1 MNRFFQNVI
10 SKLSSNPKHIFLV
23 LLPFLLLYI
32 ILIISGLKEG
42 FRKDEWRYVYYAQQ
56 LLRGEYAPSHVAFLW
71 NGPGYPLLLAPF
83 LGMGIPLVVLKIF
96 NGFFLYFSLIYFY
109 KSLKVFFPTRYS
121 LWITLGF
128 GSYWPAFEMLP
139 YLMTEPFIIF
149 LISLL
154 LWFTTN
160 LLQPANASKT
170 TPIAVALLLALI
182 ALTKVIFGYVI
193 LAALLVLVLWLFIR
207 RNTSMI
213 AVGKAL
219 LLSIIFC
226 LPYLIYTYH
235 ISGKIFYWSNAGG
248 MQLYWMSSPFKGEFG
263 DWINFTYP
271 VSKYEE
277 VNEVFRS
284 RHGEIIGALYDYP
297 NLFETLSQEDLIS
310 KSNIYQDDGFKKYA
324 LSNIKNHPA
333 KFLTNWLA
341 NISRMLLGVPYSYKT
356 LNLKFLKYAI
366 PNIPLIIIILFG
378 LSRFVAGKQSLPR
391 SLVLLMVFSFIY
403 LGGSS
408 LLSAYPRQFYIIIPI
423 LAFWIAFILAPYAK
437 TSELKDPFY

>member
-1 MNRFFQNVI
+1 MNRLIQNVI

-32 ILIISGLKEG
+32 ILIISGLKDG
-42 FRKDEWRYVYYAQQ
+42 LRKDEWRYVYYAQQ

-71 NGPGYPLLLAPF
+71 NGPGYPLFLAPF
-83 LGMGIPLVVLKIF
+83 LAVGMPLVVLKIF
-96 NGFFLYFSLIYFY
+96 NGFFLYFSLVYFY
-109 KSLKVFFPTRYS
+109 KSLSIFFPARYC
-121 LWITLGF
+121 LWMTLGL
-128 GSYWPAFEMLP
+128 GSYWPAYEMLP

-149 LISLL
+149 LISSL
-154 LWFTTN
+154 LWFIIN
-160 LLQPANASKT
+160 LLQSKT
-170 TPIAVALLLALI
+170 TSKTTLTAVALLLAWT

-193 LAALLVLVLWLFIR
+193 LTALLILILCLFIK
-207 RNTSMI
+207 RNTAMI
-213 AVGKAL
+213 AAGKAL
-219 LLSIIFC
+219 LLSLMFC
-226 LPYLIYTYH
+226 LPYLVYTYH

-248 MQLYWMSSPFKGEFG
+248 MQLYWMSSPYKGEFG
-263 DWINFTYP
+263 DWINFTSP

-297 NLFETLSQEDLIS
+297 NLFETLNQEDLIS

-324 LSNIKNHPA
+324 LNNIKNHPA

-341 NISRMLLGVPYSYKT
+341 NISRMLFGVPYSYKT

-366 PNIPLIIIILFG
+366 PNLPLIIIILFG
-378 LSRFVAGKQSLPR
+378 LRRCVAGKQPLPYSLIL
-391 SLVLLMVFSFIY
+391 LVVFSFIY

-423 LAFWIAFILAPYAK
+423 LAFWVAFILAPYTG